1 MAEVANDASYA
12 SFFIKH
18 GQDKDCPEYMDCRVV
33 AAPFSSYTGTG
44 GAGWLFPKRSPFL
57 PIFNYY
63 FWIMKG
69 SGAYGRIMKPQN
81 RPGYNP
87 KSITKKQCEILEG
100 KPIGIHKSSSVFNLL
115 MAGLCL
121 SILIFL

>member
-1 MAEVANDASYA
+1 MAEVAKDASYA
-12 SFFIKH
+12 SFLIKQT
-18 GQDKDCPEYMDCRVV
+18 QDKDCPEYVDCRVV

-81 RPGYNP
+81 SPLYNP
-87 KSITKKQCEILEG
+87 KSIIYQQCENLEG
-100 KPIGIHKSSSVFNLL
+100 KPIGIHKSSSVFVILI
-115 MAGLCL
+115 AGLCL
-121 SILIFL
+121 SILVFL

>member
-1 MAEVANDASYA
+1 MAKIAEDGSYA
-12 SFFIKH
+12 SFIIDH
-18 GQDKDCPEYMDCRVV
+18 LPDSECPEYVDCRVV
-33 AAPFSSYTGTG
+33 VAPFSSFAGTG

-87 KSITKKQCEILEG
+87 MSIAKQQCENLEG
-100 KPIGIHKSSSVFNLL
+100 KPIGIHKSFSVFVIL
-115 MAGLCL
+115 MTGLCL